1 MTTSWSLCN
10 TRRNASS
17 DRSKMCDRRV
27 LRDRYWLKFVSM
39 ARRHTSES
47 LVFFFAPFSFRM
59 LLSNNWHA
67 LCNSG
72 VVPSA
77 IVVGRL
83 LPKKPLLPEG
93 VIGTNGLGLLCPIC
107 ACLPLLQPS
116 FSLCSRREKDSE
128 KTISMRRKDKNKTS
142 RCCVCCALS
151 AMWSLRWTRPV
162 KVSSATSSSLKNSL
176 WSCATPNKI
185 LSDLEKRTGTKKH
198 PHHKR
203 RLSESPATNSA
214 KKTRKHAQM

>member
-17 DRSKMCDRRV
+17 DRSKMCDRRL

-47 LVFFFAPFSFRM
+47 LVFFFAPFSFWM

-67 LCNSG
+67 LCKSG

-93 VIGTNGLGLLCPIC
+93 VIGTNGFGLLCPMC
-107 ACLPLLQPS
+107 ACLPVQPS
-116 FSLCSRREKDSE
+116 FSRCFRLSREKDSQ
-128 KTISMRRKDKNKTS
+128 KTISKEETKNLLMRMKLRNVA
-142 RCCVCCALS
+142 CVAS
-151 AMWSLRWTRPV
+151 SLQCGHSVGCVLWE
-162 KVSSATSSSLKNSL
+162 VSSATRPLI
-176 WSCATPNKI
+176 C
-185 LSDLEKRTGTKKH
+185 
-198 PHHKR
+198 
-203 RLSESPATNSA
+203 
-214 KKTRKHAQM
+214 